1 MEIDWPA
8 EFGTWLDSLEERAAS
23 GDERADLLLDF
34 VTAELGYLQAL
45 IEVPTK
51 AAETMDLRWVRQ
63 SRRYELWRV
72 SHAYHPDVAMRLICW
87 FPPDSET
94 VVVTLFGG
102 DKARIGD
109 VWYDSVANRADGLID
124 QWKREAC
131 HGQGDA

>member
-8 EFGTWLDSLEERAAS
+8 EFGSWLDGLETRAAN
-23 GDERADLLLDF
+23 GDARADLLLDF
-34 VTAELGYLQAL
+34 VTAELKYLQEL
-45 IEVPTK
+45 LVPPVK
-51 AAETMDLRWVRQ
+51 ADETMELKWVRQ

-87 FPPDSET
+87 FPPASDR

-109 VWYDSVANRADGLID
+109 VWYDSVASRADGLVD
-124 QWKREAC
+124 QWKREALD
-131 HGQGDA
+131 GQHVE